1 MTDFRPMRRIRQL
14 LTDEEAKKIL
24 ASGTHGV
31 LAVSGDNNYPYAV
44 PLSYVYA
51 DGSLYFHSAVQGHK
65 VDALRCNPKASF
77 CVVERDEIRPAEYT
91 TYFRSVIAF
100 GRVSILESDEEK
112 TAALRQLGERYHPG
126 HPASAQQEAEKSL
139 SRVLVLRMD
148 IDHLTGK
155 QAIELVNK
163 ATHDS
168 TGMS

>member
-14 LTDEEAKKIL
+14 LNDEEAKKIL
-24 ASGTHGV
+24 ANGTHGV
-31 LAVSGDNNYPYAV
+31 LAVSGDDDYPYAV

-51 DGSLYFHSAVQGHK
+51 NGSLYFHSAVQGHK
-65 VDALRCNPKASF
+65 VDALRRNPKTSF

-100 GRVSILESDEEK
+100 GHVTILESDEEK
-112 TAALRQLGERYHPG
+112 MAALRQIGERYNPG
-126 HPASAQQEAEKSL
+126 HPADAQHEAEKSL
-139 SRVLVLRMD
+139 SRVLVLRME

-163 ATHDS
+163 AAHAL
-168 TGMS
+168 